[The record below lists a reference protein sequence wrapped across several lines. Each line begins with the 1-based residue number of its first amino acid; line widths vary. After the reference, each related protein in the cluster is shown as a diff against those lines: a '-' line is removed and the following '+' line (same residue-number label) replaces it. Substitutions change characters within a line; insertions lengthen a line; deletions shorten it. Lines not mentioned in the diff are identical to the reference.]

1 MDGSL
6 WHYTGGNDQDHPQK
20 KKCKKAKWLSE
31 EALQIAEQRRDAKDK
46 GETERYNHLNAE
58 FQKIARRDKEAC
70 SQFFYEDSR
79 SLIPE
84 LCNNSLSKAI
94 PLTHKC
100 RLLGIKETNKTILY
114 KVYHTKAKIC
124 LS

>member
-1 MDGSL
+1 M
-6 WHYTGGNDQDHPQK
+6 
-20 KKCKKAKWLSE
+20 SE
-31 EALQIAEQRRDAKDK
+31 DTLQIAEKRKEGK
-46 GETERYNHLNAE
+46 GKGKKERYTYLNAE